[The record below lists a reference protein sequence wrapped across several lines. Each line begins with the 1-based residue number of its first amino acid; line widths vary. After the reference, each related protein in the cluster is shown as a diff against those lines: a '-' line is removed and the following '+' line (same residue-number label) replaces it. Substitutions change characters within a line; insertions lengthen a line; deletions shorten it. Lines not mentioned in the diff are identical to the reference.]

1 LIFAVTVFLGTESI
15 ALTAQKTDYFRD
27 AAGLGSRPKYIQV
40 SFWDTKASVERR
52 ADQYD
57 SEPVIVN
64 GLDFVFGP
72 SPLASRFAYGPAVRA
87 HPDIIAEGR
96 RQRPERAGYALVAAL
111 GFLALSAVGYVAA
124 WVSGWVLSGFID
136 RTS

>member
-1 LIFAVTVFLGTESI
+1 VV
-15 ALTAQKTDYFRD
+15 
-27 AAGLGSRPKYIQV
+27 GSV
-40 SFWDTKASVERR
+40 DGVE
-52 ADQYD
+52 
-57 SEPVIVN
+57 
-64 GLDFVFGP
+64 LLFGP
-72 SPLASRFAYGPAVRA
+72 TLAPPGQSPAPKPPRFDGLELLFGSDQETARFAYGPAVRA

-96 RQRPERAGYALVAAL
+96 RQRHERAGYALVAAL